1 MRSLTIGLVG
11 NPNCGKTALFNALTG
26 AHQHVGN
33 WPGVTVER
41 VSGVCH
47 IHHHSYE
54 IIDLPGTYS
63 FITAADSASLDERI
77 ACETILQGDI
87 QLIVNVID
95 ASHLE
100 RNLYLTLQLM
110 EMRCPMI
117 VVLNMMD
124 VVLQRGMQ
132 IDVEKLQQLLGCP
145 VVVMEAHRA
154 KGVKELK
161 RVIESV
167 SQKGFSSDK
176 QGVTT
181 FGVPTV
187 DVASLVSQMGSLSIS
202 LDKTWLAMRLLE
214 GDVFAEQFVTQEVK
228 AQAER
233 IKETIRQVHGE
244 DPDILFADARYRH
257 IETLL
262 AGCVTAKAKAT
273 PTRTS
278 RIDTIVLN
286 RVLGIPIFL
295 GIMYCMFLF
304 TINVGGAFQDFFDIG
319 SNTLFVQGLC
329 HVLTLLHLPDWL
341 TAVLANGVGRGINTT
356 LTFIPVIGAMFL
368 FLSFL
373 EDSGYMARAAFVVDR
388 LMRALGLPGKSF
400 VPMIVG
406 FGCNVPAVM
415 ATRTLDNKRDRILTV
430 MMSPFMSCGARLAIY
445 AVFTAAFFPVG
456 GQNIVFALYLIGIVM
471 AMLTGLVLRKTVLQG
486 EPAPLVMELPPYH
499 MPHGKTVLRHTWQR
513 LKGFVMR
520 AGKLIIPVCV
530 LIGLLNTI
538 NIDGT
543 LNSGEGD
550 VHSLLSQVGG
560 VLTPIFAPMGIHQD
574 NWPATVGL
582 MTGVLAKE
590 VVVGTLNE
598 LYTQIGHLA
607 TLHASGFSL
616 WHGLHEALM
625 SIPQNFR
632 ALTASFSNPVMASAP
647 VHTLNQ
653 GVYGLMAQ
661 RFDGQ
666 IGAIAYLL
674 FVLLYFPCVSTTAA
688 MLREVHRGWT
698 VFSVLWTTGLAYCVA
713 VLFYQAA
720 TWLRHPVESTVWIM
734 GIVAFMALT
743 IMGINRF
750 VKNKR
755 SIKSLQIAQEAV

>member
-1 MRSLTIGLVG
+1 MQSLTIGLVG
-11 NPNCGKTALFNALTG
+11 NPNCGKTSLFNALTG

-41 VSGVCH
+41 ITGICNIQH
-47 IHHHSYE
+47 QQYD

-63 FITAADSASLDERI
+63 LITASESASLDERI
-77 ACETILQGDI
+77 ACETILNGDI
-87 QLIVNVID
+87 QLIVNVLD
-95 ASHLE
+95 ASNLE
-100 RNLYLTLQLM
+100 RNLYLTLQLI
-110 EMRCPMI
+110 EMRRPMI
-117 VVLNMMD
+117 IVLNMMD
-124 VVLQRGMQ
+124 VALKR
-132 IDVEKLQQLLGCP
+132 KLQVDLALLQKTLRCP
-145 VVVMEAHRA
+145 VIAMEAHQAR
-154 KGVKELK
+154 GVKELK
-161 RVIESV
+161 RAIVAMFDAGGELM
-167 SQKGFSSDK
+167 GHTDK
-176 QGVTT
+176 PRYDVLAGDIFALASHITH
-181 FGVPTV
+181 PTV
-187 DVASLVSQMGSLSIS
+187 DKA
-202 LDKTWLAMRLLE
+202 WLAMRLLE
-214 GDVFAEQFVTQEVK
+214 GDVFAEQFVSEEVK
-228 AQAER
+228 SRATK
-233 IKETIRQVHGE
+233 IKNNSRQTLGE
-244 DPDILFADARYRH
+244 DPDILFADARYQR
-257 IETLL
+257 IQKLI
-262 AGCVTAKAKAT
+262 ANCVNTDKKLT
-273 PTRTS
+273 QTKTS
-278 RIDTIVLN
+278 RIDNIVLN
-286 RVLGIPIFL
+286 RVLGIPVFL
-295 GIMYCMFLF
+295 SIMYCMFLF

-319 SNTLFVQGLC
+319 SNTLFVQGFGHLLSAW
-329 HVLTLLHLPDWL
+329 HVPDWL
-341 TAVLANGVGRGINTT
+341 TAILANGVGRGINTT

-456 GQNIVFALYLIGIVM
+456 GQNIVFALYLIGIIM
-471 AMLTGLVLRKTVLQG
+471 AMLTGLVLRKTILKG

-499 MPHGKTVLRHTWQR
+499 LPHIKTVMRHTWQR
-513 LKGFVMR
+513 LKGFVFR
-520 AGKLIIPVCV
+520 AGKLIIPICV
-530 LIGLLNTI
+530 LIGLLNTL
-538 NIDGT
+538 NVDGT

-550 VHSLLSQVGG
+550 VHSLLSQVGSA
-560 VLTPIFAPMGIHQD
+560 VTPIFAPMGIHQD

-598 LYTQIGHLA
+598 LYTQIGHLS
-607 TLHASGFSL
+607 TLHATGFQL

-625 SIPQNFR
+625 SIPQN
-632 ALTASFSNPVMASAP
+632 LSLLSASFTNPVVSNAP
-647 VHTLNQ
+647 VHMLNQ

-698 VFSVLWTTGLAYCVA
+698 MFSVLWTTGLAYCVA
-713 VLFYQAA
+713 VLFYQTA
-720 TWLRHPVESTVWIM
+720 TVLRHPMTSAAWIV
-734 GIVAFMALT
+734 GIVAFIALV
-743 IMGINRF
+743 ILSIHRF
-750 VKNKR
+750 VNTTEELKQ
-755 SIKSLQIAQEAV
+755 SQPQEAI